1 MAAFDP
7 LSLAEINDE
16 VTAHELL
23 ALVDD
28 VSDANG
34 RAEYLSICAVGDE
47 YEQLAALEVLAD
59 DD

>member
-16 VTAHELL
+16 VTAYELL
-23 ALVDD
+23 ALVND